1 VWLIVII
8 DAVVIAVLAVEHFR
22 IEVHSSA
29 TTTTTT
35 TTATTTTTTSTA
47 TSQVPGTFDVSGVE
61 RAAKPLEHAPG
72 SVFG

>member
-1 VWLIVII
+1 MWLIVII

-35 TTATTTTTTSTA
+35 TA